1 MKKFFY
7 VFLSCAML
15 AAFAACGPDEPTP
28 GPEDETPEF
37 LDKSKTSSMV
47 VTLANVPVASDTTII
62 VTDAEPSLS
71 GAVQMGVRGT
81 IQGVKAFR
89 VTITRSEA
97 GQKDELCAGQQCV
110 PGDGELSQDIDYN
123 MMGADKA
130 DWYTHY
136 TPAKAGDYTVN
147 YKFQNY
153 NRELNIKVI
162 YRYAE

>member
-15 AAFAACGPDEPTP
+15 ATFAACGPDEPTP
-28 GPEDETPEF
+28 DPDEETPEF

-47 VTLANVPVASDTTII
+47 VMLGSMTVSADTTVII
-62 VTDAEPSLS
+62 TDAEPSPS
-71 GAVQMGVRGT
+71 GAVQMGVRGS
-81 IQGVKAFR
+81 ISGVKAFR

-123 MMGADKA
+123 MMGAAKA
-130 DWYTHY
+130 DWFTHY
-136 TPAKAGDYTVN
+136 TPVKAGDYTVN
-147 YKFQNY
+147 YKFRNY
-153 NRELNIKVI
+153 NRELNLKVI